1 MGLESVDE
9 TEDSTRKILERME
22 ITMNNLEQMSF
33 DSINITDTLVTLIGE
48 AREHANTMKSG
59 NDGDREKALE
69 SIFKTLDQ
77 LLDTAFNVNNIS
89 HELEKETVFQRDT
102 VNTIQQIID
111 FLYGMSMQ

>member
-1 MGLESVDE
+1 MGLEDLDE
-9 TEDSTRKILERME
+9 TQDSTQKILERME

-33 DSINITDTLVTLIGE
+33 DSINITDTLVTLISE
-48 AREHANTMKSG
+48 AREQANIMKSG
-59 NDGDREKALE
+59 SDEDREKALE
-69 SIFKTLDQ
+69 VIFKTLDQ

-111 FLYGMSMQ
+111 FLYGMSM

>member
-1 MGLESVDE
+1 MGLEGVDE
-9 TEDSTRKILERME
+9 TEDSTRQILDRME
-22 ITMNNLEQMSF
+22 TTMNNLEQMSF

-48 AREHANTMKSG
+48 VREHANIIRSG
-59 NDGDREKALE
+59 KDEEKDRALE
-69 SIFKTLDQ
+69 AIFQILDK

-111 FLYGMSMQ
+111 FLYGMSM

>member
-33 DSINITDTLVTLIGE
+33 DSINITDTLVTLISE
-48 AREHANTMKSG
+48 ARDHANTIKTGNEEERKKS
-59 NDGDREKALE
+59 LE
-69 SIFKTLDQ
+69 EIFKTLDQ

-111 FLYGMSMQ
+111 FLYGMQFE